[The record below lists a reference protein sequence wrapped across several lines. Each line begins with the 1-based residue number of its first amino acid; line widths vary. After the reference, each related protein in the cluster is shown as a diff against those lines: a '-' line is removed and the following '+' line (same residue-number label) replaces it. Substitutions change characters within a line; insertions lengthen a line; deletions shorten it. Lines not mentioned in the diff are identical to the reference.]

1 MPYALVMGASGDI
14 GQAVCEK
21 LAGQG
26 WSLYCHYNQQKEKVL
41 NFVSDLQKRY
51 PQQDFFMV
59 SLDMLK
65 ETEVPSFLEHLF
77 QVDGIVFA
85 SGFTFYRD
93 ESRSNGCVMASSFEN
108 TATFVTE
115 FAGEIGKKWR
125 WPCRIYR
132 ISLWTSRKQH
142 GDRL

>member
-1 MPYALVMGASGDI
+1 
-14 GQAVCEK
+14 
-21 LAGQG
+21 
-26 WSLYCHYNQQKEKVL
+26 
-41 NFVSDLQKRY
+41 
-51 PQQDFFMV
+51 MV

-85 SGFTFYRD
+85 SGFTFYELLPETKADQMDALWQVHLKHRYFCY
-93 ESRSNGCVMASSFEN
+93 RVCRRNWQ
-108 TATFVTE
+108 
-115 FAGEIGKKWR
+115 KWK

-132 ISLWTSRKQH
+132 ISLWTSWKQH